1 VERNKNIRELKGQ
14 EMAKQVDCLKRIDDY
29 RYQIKSQSSNAIYEL
44 NSTELGFV
52 CSCPDHTFRG
62 VKCKHIYCVEFSL
75 QIRQTVKQQVVIKP
89 VNVQDC
95 PICLVSDNV
104 VKHGIRNNKS
114 GQIQKFFC
122 KCCNKWFSINY
133 GFEKMHSTPQM
144 ITAAMQLYFS
154 NESYRNIKKFLEL
167 QGVKISHVAVYKWI
181 TKYVKLMDKY
191 LEQIKPNVSNA
202 WRTDELYFKVKGNT
216 KFLYALMD
224 DETRF
229 WIAQQVGDSKYTE
242 DVRPLLKKGKELTG
256 KRPLALI
263 SDGARNFHRAYK
275 KEFFTVKN
283 PRTKHISHIRIHG
296 DHNNNKMERLNG
308 EVRDREKVTR
318 GLKKVDSPLLK
329 GYQIYHNYIREH
341 EGLNGKTPAEKCGI
355 KIEGKDKWMTI
366 IQNAKK
372 ELKDE

>member
-1 VERNKNIRELKGQ
+1 MDMDGNIRQLKGQ
-14 EMAKQVDCLKRIDDY
+14 EMAKQIECLKRVDDY
-29 RYQIKSQSSNAIYEL
+29 KYRIQSQSSNKIYEL

-52 CSCPDHTFRG
+52 CSCPDHKFRG

-75 QIRQTVKQQVVIKP
+75 QIRQTVKEQVVIKP

-95 PICLVSDNV
+95 PVCLVSYNV

-167 QGVKISHVAVYKWI
+167 QGVKISHVTVYKWI
-181 TKYVKLMDKY
+181 TTYVKLMDKY

-202 WRTDELYFKVKGNT
+202 WRTDELFLKVKGNT
-216 KFLYALMD
+216 KYLYALMD

-229 WIAQQVGDSKYTE
+229 WVPN
-242 DVRPLLKKGKELTG
+242 R
-256 KRPLALI
+256 
-263 SDGARNFHRAYK
+263 
-275 KEFFTVKN
+275 
-283 PRTKHISHIRIHG
+283 
-296 DHNNNKMERLNG
+296 
-308 EVRDREKVTR
+308 
-318 GLKKVDSPLLK
+318 
-329 GYQIYHNYIREH
+329 
-341 EGLNGKTPAEKCGI
+341 
-355 KIEGKDKWMTI
+355 
-366 IQNAKK
+366 
-372 ELKDE
+372 